1 MGQSVIKHGIYH
13 NKSFWVQ
20 SISLFYLP
28 FKMLK
33 ISSVKPHLLKVV
45 WAHTW
50 GRIVKLWLSNWIYHF
65 LIT

>member
-20 SISLFYLP
+20 SMSLFYLP

-33 ISSVKPHLLKVV
+33 ISSVKPRLLKGSLS
-45 WAHTW
+45 AHL
-50 GRIVKLWLSNWIYHF
+50 RENSKIMVK
-65 LIT
+65 

>member
-20 SISLFYLP
+20 SMSLFYLP

-33 ISSVKPHLLKVV
+33 ISSVKSHLLKGSLS
-45 WAHTW
+45 AHL
-50 GRIVKLWLSNWIYHF
+50 RENSKIMVK
-65 LIT
+65 